1 MHGFKRNHVDAWHRE
16 VPGAR
21 WFKADLHVH
30 TLDDLPG
37 RRVKVPAEV
46 VGTPSSKEG
55 IRSYARLL
63 LQAAVQR
70 GVRVLALT
78 PHSARM
84 GEAGESSAVWG
95 IVDEWNDG
103 VDEDGEPF
111 RHKIYAV
118 FPGFEPSLGEG
129 QSGLHLLFL
138 FDPEIGRTNYLRAF
152 DLVMDQRLPW
162 RQNQLKLSGKTAA
175 ESLDALRDFQR
186 EGDGKSAIAPPSTW
200 DYLVLAP
207 HIDSAKGIFGAEK
220 GQILERFPVEEI
232 AGLELPDEKLPEDA
246 WSNRLWLR
254 EGLHR
259 QRHAFFHGSDAYSP
273 EDIGHR
279 FTWVKLAQPRIEGL
293 RQAFLAADSRIRIAY
308 RRDDGGEL
316 AEIEDPPDV
325 TVSGRPWLKSV
336 RISGGASF
344 FRGQDGDETQFALS
358 PDLTCIIGGSM
369 TGKSTLLDGL
379 RVHSKAPMPKDDH
392 LKQQVQGRARDR
404 FLAGSASVELEC
416 PGQDP
421 TGAAHEQWPAVFYA
435 QNELQRLAQD
445 PNAIEDILSRLVATE
460 TDGIRKRAEKLGT
473 LDVELV
479 RLAKRLDKLDQEFAD
494 AEQGAD
500 RAKRAAEQLAAFA
513 AAGIDE
519 LHDASASHNRWRHAA
534 AAAATALSDAK
545 AVRVAD
551 LPEDLD
557 DLPLV
562 ATAVAP
568 EARAAIRQRIVEA
581 RQQLSFFTQGLADVN
596 ALFSDVMAALEKHVT
611 VVRENLERRLA
622 ESGFDGAAIK
632 EFGSLSRQAA
642 LVESREA
649 LLQELRHRRG
659 QEEGVFGRLLAD
671 RNAVVEEQRCAF
683 DRVMDAI
690 HGVDGRIQARRQSN
704 GIWTPLEEFLV
715 SLKQRGITRW
725 WNELENAKKPSPQ
738 ELLDGLRHDGL
749 AALGMS
755 EAVQETFRDVM
766 VVPAQRALAAI
777 RCEDS
782 YLLEFELERGEYRRL
797 EDLSGGQRVSVL
809 LSLLL
814 NTMDSRPL
822 VIDQPEDELDNRFLF
837 DAVLPA
843 LKRLKG
849 HRQVIVA
856 THNPNIVVNGDAD
869 QVIQLDASA
878 NNGWIAKAGAIE
890 DAAVRDAIMHTVD
903 GGADAFRLRRM
914 KYGF

>member
-37 RRVKVPAEV
+37 HRVKVPAEV
-46 VGTPSSKEG
+46 VGTPSSEES
-55 IRSYARLL
+55 IRSYARGL

-70 GVRVLALT
+70 GVRVLGLT

-84 GEAGESSAVWG
+84 GEAGELSAVWG
-95 IVDEWNDG
+95 VVDEWNDG

-129 QSGLHLLFL
+129 KSGLHLLFL

-152 DLVMDQRLPW
+152 DLVMDQRVPW
-162 RQNQLKLSGKTAA
+162 GQNGLQLSGKTAA
-175 ESLDALRDFQR
+175 ESLDALRDFRR
-186 EGDGKSAIAPPSTW
+186 EGGGRSSMATPSTW

-207 HIDSAKGIFGAEK
+207 HIDSDKGIFGAEK
-220 GQILERFPVEEI
+220 GQILARFPVKEL
-232 AGLELPDEKLPEDA
+232 AGLELSDEKLPEDA
-246 WSNRLWLR
+246 LSKRPWLPEHLDRNRL
-254 EGLHR
+254 G
-259 QRHAFFHGSDAYSP
+259 FFHGSDAYSP
-273 EDIGHR
+273 RDVGRR

-308 RRDDGGEL
+308 RRGDGGEL
-316 AEIEDPPDV
+316 AEIDDPPDV
-325 TVSGRPWLKSV
+325 TVSGRHWLKS
-336 RISGGASF
+336 ISVSGEASF
-344 FRGQDGDETQFALS
+344 FGRQDGGETRFPLS

-379 RVHSKAPMPKDDH
+379 RVRLDAPLPKDDH
-392 LKQQVQGRARDR
+392 LRQQVQGRAKDR
-404 FLAGSASVELEC
+404 FLAGSASVALEC

-460 TDGIRKRAEKLGT
+460 TDGIRRRAEKLGT
-473 LDVELV
+473 LDVELA

-649 LLQELRHRRG
+649 LLQELRHKRD

-671 RNAVVEEQRCAF
+671 RNAVVKEQRCAF

-690 HGVDGRIQARRQSN
+690 HDVDERIQARRQSN

-766 VVPAQRALAAI
+766 VAPAQRALAVI

-782 YLLEFELERGEYRRL
+782 YLLEFKLERGEYRRL

-814 NTMDSRPL
+814 NTMDPRPL

-849 HRQVIVA
+849 RRQVIVA

-869 QVIQLDASA
+869 QVIQLDATASS
-878 NNGWIAKAGAIE
+878 GRIAQAGAIE
-890 DAAVRDAIMHTVD
+890 DAAVRDAIMQTVD

>member
-1 MHGFKRNHVDAWHRE
+1 MHEFKRNHVDVWHRE

-37 RRVKVPAEV
+37 RGVKVPAEV
-46 VGTPSSKEG
+46 VGTPSSEEG

-70 GVRVLALT
+70 GVRVLGLT

-84 GEAGESSAVWG
+84 GETGESSAVWG

-103 VDEDGEPF
+103 VDDDGEPF

-129 QSGLHLLFL
+129 KSGLHLLFL
-138 FDPEIGRTNYLRAF
+138 FDPEIGRTNYQRAF

-162 RQNQLKLSGKTAA
+162 RRNELQLSGKTATEA
-175 ESLDALRDFQR
+175 LDALRDFWR
-186 EGDGKSAIAPPSTW
+186 EGGGRSPIAVPSTW

-207 HIDSAKGIFGAEK
+207 HIDSDKGIFGAEK
-220 GQILERFPVEEI
+220 GQILARFPVKEL
-232 AGLELPDEKLPEDA
+232 AGLELSDEKLPEEA
-246 WSNRLWLR
+246 LSKRPWLQ
-254 EGLHR
+254 ENSHR
-259 QRHAFFHGSDAYSP
+259 RRPAFFHGSDAYSLD
-273 EDIGHR
+273 DIGHR

-293 RQAFLAADSRIRIAY
+293 RQAFLAEDSRMRIAY
-308 RRDDGGEL
+308 RRDGEGEL
-316 AEIEDPPDV
+316 AEIENPPDV
-325 TVSGRPWLKSV
+325 TVSGRPWLKS
-336 RISGGASF
+336 ISVSGEASF
-344 FRGQDGDETQFALS
+344 FGRRDGGETRFDLS

-379 RVHSKAPMPKDDH
+379 RVHLKAPLPKDDH
-392 LKQQVQGRARDR
+392 LKQQVEGRASDR
-404 FLAGSASVELEC
+404 FLAGSASVTLEC

-421 TGAAHEQWPAVFYA
+421 TGSDHERWPAVFYA

-445 PNAIEDILSRLVATE
+445 PNAIEDILSRLVAKE
-460 TDGIRKRAEKLGT
+460 TDGIRKRAENLRT
-473 LDVELV
+473 LDGELG
-479 RLAKRLDKLDQEFAD
+479 RLAKHLAKLDQDFAD

-519 LHDASASHNRWRHAA
+519 LHDASASHNRWRQAA
-534 AAAATALSDAK
+534 SAAETALSDAQ
-545 AVRVAD
+545 AMRMVD

-557 DLPLV
+557 GLPLV

-568 EARAAIRQRIVEA
+568 EVRDAIHQRIVEV
-581 RQQLSFFTQGLADVN
+581 REQLSFATQGLADVT
-596 ALFSDVMAALEKHVT
+596 AQFSDVMAALEKHVT

-622 ESGFDGAAIK
+622 ESGFDGTAIK

-649 LLQELRHRRG
+649 VLQELRHQRD
-659 QEEGVFGRLLAD
+659 EEESAFKRLLEE
-671 RNAVVEEQRCAF
+671 RNTVVEDQRCAF
-683 DRVMDAI
+683 DRVMAAI
-690 HGVDGRIQARRQSN
+690 QVVDGRIRARRQNN
-704 GIWTPLEEFLV
+704 GIWTRLEDFLV

-725 WNELENAKKPSPQ
+725 WNDLEDTKKPSPQ
-738 ELLDGLRHDGL
+738 ELLSGLRHDRL
-749 AALGMS
+749 AALDMS
-755 EAVQETFRDVM
+755 DAVQETFRNVM
-766 VVPAQRALAAI
+766 VVPVQRTLAAI
-777 RCEDS
+777 RCGDN
-782 YLLEFELERGEYRRL
+782 YLLEFELEQGEYRRL

-814 NTMDSRPL
+814 NTMDERPL

-849 HRQVIVA
+849 RRQVIVA

-869 QVIQLDASA
+869 QVIQLDATA
-878 NNGWIAKAGAIE
+878 DHGRIAQAGAIE
-890 DAAVRDAIMHTVD
+890 DATVRDAIMQTVD